1 VCVSSRRQARVH
13 ASCSLCGGCQ
23 PRTSPR
29 TCKSARQRSSAS
41 STNIQLVLLGVNIS
55 LSHVHI
61 HLLLLLLLVFAFSW
75 PEASDPAPYSCHPHP
90 HTPVTPILCTRIHA
104 SQVYEVHYGF
114 RVVYL
119 TYLNPQPGIRG
130 TLRVSGAYGCEIWDI
145 LFACSNSIPPYLR
158 TTESTSS
165 RQPTVSATTA
175 NSAEAPPRSPA
186 PMSTEDRSGVGGSS
200 DGQDEQSRIVLP
212 PETGEQPSLSSG
224 LSDAPCLNR
233 RRPGSPNPSS
243 SSSSSTTTRG
253 IRGG

>member
-1 VCVSSRRQARVH
+1 MCVSRRRQARVH

-61 HLLLLLLLVFAFSW
+61 HLLLLVFAFSW
-75 PEASDPAPYSCHPHP
+75 PGASDPAPYSCHPHP

-130 TLRVSGAYGCEIWDI
+130 TLRVSGAYGAKFGTFCLRAQIR
-145 LFACSNSIPPYLR
+145 FPP
-158 TTESTSS
+158 T
-165 RQPTVSATTA
+165 
-175 NSAEAPPRSPA
+175 
-186 PMSTEDRSGVGGSS
+186 
-200 DGQDEQSRIVLP
+200 
-212 PETGEQPSLSSG
+212 
-224 LSDAPCLNR
+224 
-233 RRPGSPNPSS
+233 
-243 SSSSSTTTRG
+243 
-253 IRGG
+253 